1 MTKKQKQMLMK
12 QKDLEYIKQFR
23 EISIRNVCSDL
34 KVNYFNV
41 MNGNAS
47 CRNIRRVRKE
57 IEKQVE
63 ILLHRFD

>member
-1 MTKKQKQMLMK
+1 MTKKQKQMEMK
-12 QKDLEYIKQFR
+12 KEDLDYIKQFR
-23 EISIRNVCSDL
+23 EISIRNVCSNL
-34 KVNYFNV
+34 GINYFNV

-57 IEKQVE
+57 IEKHVE